1 MNITKKR
8 LKQII
13 KEELDNFNEGK
24 LTNAEKKLKN
34 KPDNKLS
41 PGEKKKKKA
50 IQHK

>member
-13 KEELDNFNEGK
+13 KEELDNFIEGK

-41 PGEKKKKKA
+41 ASEKKEKKA

>member
-24 LTNAEKKLKN
+24 LTKAEEKLKN
-34 KPDNKLS
+34 KPDKELNAS
-41 PGEKKKKKA
+41 EKKEKKA